1 MKSRVRLLLIA
12 ASFCLPGGFAAP
24 PLWDLARSTTIRRT
38 LPRLNPRPEGAWPPM
53 KSSAINLSTPRM
65 KISLWGPADQLTL
78 SLAKTDVWDRRRH
91 EWEKPLTLAEI
102 REGAFSVLA
111 KPEEEPIVGARRSG
125 YMLPDGRWAERYG
138 SWRKPYP
145 APKPVG
151 QVILLARELAGAAQ
165 PEAVVRC
172 DDGAARVSVRKGGS
186 VLQATYAALMSRS
199 VIAVEVEARGLAG
212 GIALRLY
219 RHTDT
224 SDTGIAPPESGS
236 AGRDFWIRQRLPAE
250 KTFPGGFE
258 YVLMGRV
265 SGAPA
270 IVETRNGETG
280 LGTPMGIPDE
290 ARKVLFG
297 KVLPKH
303 EVLNG
308 APGSAATASVSPAP
322 ALRFQ
327 VYIAV
332 ATSAE
337 AASPIDEAR
346 ARLDH
351 ADRAGPGGLEAENA
365 RWFRALYEK
374 RENGRILGGN
384 QDWERARIPYLF
396 RSWSTTDYGAD
407 EEEAQ
412 NWLTSPD
419 PARFEADETYAHL
432 EADVS
437 PWHGLPCLNE
447 VYATHC
453 AVLNQTDRLH
463 YYAALVEHWLEASRK
478 NAREVFGLPGMFG
491 PAHGYLPP
499 IKADEYFHTI
509 SSWEFCMEI
518 PAQVMKAAW
527 DIWDYGGDERYLAR
541 TVYPALRELAIFYS
555 AYLTKG
561 DDGAYH
567 AIPTMSAE
575 HWGWTWRF
583 ERNRDSASALS
594 LIKWTL
600 KSSAAAAQLL
610 GRDADLRDK
619 WLGIAKRIAPYPTAM
634 SAEGPVYTDVAGAQ
648 PVGLRYNF
656 FAGVTPTLL
665 ADEIHLD
672 SSPDEIRT
680 MLRTARLVGGWTSG
694 MVFHLL
700 GAHPEVVKGRPPSM
714 HFDAQPDVRIAGRTQ
729 LPGVAAREPERLL
742 NSRSGRIHF
751 FPCVPPGA
759 TVAFRNFQARGGFL
773 VSAEMRKGRPE
784 NLRITSRRNVVCR
797 FKSPWPGR
805 QPVVRSEPGGGR
817 IALDKDPSVANSY
830 VFAARAGESYRIEH
844 SR

>member
-1 MKSRVRLLLIA
+1 VSILRTA
-12 ASFCLPGGFAAP
+12 AAAAFVCWPGGFAAP
-24 PLWDLARSTTIRRT
+24 PLWDMARSTTIRRT
-38 LPRLNPRPEGAWPPM
+38 LPRSNPRPEGAWPTM
-53 KSSAINLSTPRM
+53 AESAVNLSTPRM

-78 SLAKTDVWDRRRH
+78 SLGKTDVWDRRRH

-102 REGAFSVLA
+102 REGTFSALA
-111 KPEEEPIVGARRSG
+111 KPNEEPIVGARRSG

-151 QVILLARELAGAAQ
+151 QVILLAPDLAGAAQ

-172 DDGAARVSVRKGGS
+172 DDGTARVSVRRGGS
-186 VLQATYAALMSRS
+186 MLQATYAALMSRN
-199 VIAVEVEARGLAG
+199 VIAVEVEARGLAS

-224 SDTGIAPPESGS
+224 TDTGIAPPESGS
-236 AGRDFWIRQRLPAE
+236 SGRDFWIRQRLPAE
-250 KTFPGGFE
+250 KTFAGGFE

-265 SGAPA
+265 VGVPA
-270 IVETRNGETG
+270 SVATTNGKTG

-290 ARKVLFG
+290 ERKGPFG
-297 KVLPKH
+297 KHLPKH
-303 EVLNG
+303 DVLNG
-308 APGSAATASVSPAP
+308 APGSAATASVGPAP
-322 ALRFQ
+322 VLQFQ
-327 VYIAV
+327 VYIAI

-346 ARLDH
+346 ARLDQ
-351 ADRAGPGGLEAENA
+351 AERSGPRGLEAENA
-365 RWFRALYEK
+365 RWFRALYKK

-384 QDWERARIPYLF
+384 QDWERAQIPHLF
-396 RSWSTTDYGAD
+396 RSWPTTDYGPD
-407 EEEAQ
+407 PDEAQ
-412 NWLTSPD
+412 LWLTSPD
-419 PARFEADETYAHL
+419 PARFEADETYAQL

-463 YYAALVEHWLEASRK
+463 YYAALVKHWLEASRK
-478 NAREVFGLPGMFG
+478 NARGVFGLPGMFG

-518 PAQVMKAAW
+518 PAQVMKAVW

-541 TVYPALRELAIFYS
+541 EVYPALRELAIFYA
-555 AYLTKG
+555 AYSTRG

-567 AIPTMSAE
+567 AIPAMSAE

-600 KSSAAAAQLL
+600 KSAAAAAELL
-610 GRDADLRDK
+610 ARDADLRDE
-619 WLGIAKRIAPYPTAM
+619 WLRIAGRMAPYPTAM
-634 SAEGPVYTDVAGAQ
+634 SAEGPVYTDVAGVQ

-665 ADEIHLD
+665 ADEITLD

-694 MVFHLL
+694 KVFHLL
-700 GAHPEVVKGRPPSM
+700 GAYPEVAKGRPPSM
-714 HFDAQPDVRIAGRTQ
+714 HFDAQPDVRIAGQTQ
-729 LPGVAAREPERLL
+729 LLGVVAREPERLL

-759 TVAFRNFQARGGFL
+759 TIAFHNFQARGGFL
-773 VSAEMRKGRPE
+773 VSAQMRKGRPA

-797 FKSPWPGR
+797 FKSPWPGG
-805 QPVVRSEPGGGR
+805 QPIVRSDPAGR
-817 IALDKDPSVANSY
+817 SFALERDSSAADSY
-830 VFAARAGESYRIEH
+830 VFTASAGQSYRIEP